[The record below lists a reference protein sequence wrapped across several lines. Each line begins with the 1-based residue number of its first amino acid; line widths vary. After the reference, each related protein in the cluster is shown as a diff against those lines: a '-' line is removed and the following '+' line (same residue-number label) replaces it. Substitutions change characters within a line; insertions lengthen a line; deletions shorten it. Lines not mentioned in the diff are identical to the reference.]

1 MSALIIL
8 LDKMIKAIFLD
19 CDGVLTTG
27 SYFYS
32 EKGKFLKEFSSIDG
46 KGFSK
51 AKQKEI
57 HILVITE
64 EPDEKGFAIT
74 KKRCE
79 DQRIELAHATSPKDK
94 LKIAK
99 KYATNWKIS
108 LEECAYIADDIGDL
122 FLFKEVGLPI
132 AVFNACDEL
141 KDFAKKK
148 GYITKRPGGNGAVR
162 EAIEW
167 VLKNQKI

>member
-1 MSALIIL
+1 
-8 LDKMIKAIFLD
+8 MIKAIFLD

-32 EKGKFLKEFSSIDG
+32 EKGKLLKEFSSVDG

-51 AKQKEI
+51 AKENGI

-64 EPDEKGFAIT
+64 EPDDKGFAIT
-74 KKRCE
+74 KKRCM
-79 DQRIELAHATSPKDK
+79 DQRIELIRAKNPKDK
-94 LKIAK
+94 LEIAK
-99 KYATNWKIS
+99 NHATKWKIS
-108 LEECAYIADDIGDL
+108 LKECVFIADDIGDW

-132 AVFNACDEL
+132 AVSNACDEL
-141 KDFAKKK
+141 KRFVKENE
-148 GYITKRPGGNGAVR
+148 GYTTKCSGGRGAVR

-167 VLKNQKI
+167 ILSKKKTKIR